1 MKKIEAIFRQSK
13 LTDVV
18 QSLHRHGF
26 DGLTVIEAHGLGR
39 DQSQQANYRGGE
51 AGRTLVPRHRLD
63 LIVDDSLADEA
74 IDAIYQA
81 AHTGEVGDG
90 RITVTN
96 VEATV
101 HIRTG
106 NTIGGMHPVG
116 A

>member
-26 DGLTVIEAHGLGR
+26 DGMTVIEAHGLGR
-39 DQSQQANYRGGE
+39 DEGQATSYRGGE
-51 AGRTLVPRHRLD
+51 ASRQFVPRHRLD
-63 LIVDDSLADEA
+63 LIVEDALADEA

-90 RITVTN
+90 RIFVTN
-96 VEATV
+96 VDATV

-106 NTIGGMHPVG
+106 VAIGGLHPVG
-116 A
+116 T